1 MNVQPG
7 LTFASHAGP
16 VPAGASRG
24 RRPSPG
30 RRRLRRPGRS
40 SATRARSGAASP
52 ARSGRRGTRARRRS
66 SGTGCRSSA
75 RQPRRRGSVWFASG
89 LAPPPATVPF
99 ATPTLPVR
107 DQEPRRRRLAGF
119 AKIVPFPPPGAFVPT
134 PVWYHVYANTGAGDP
149 INYQT
154 PVATIE
160 GDDVDLLSPLVCRR
174 LEIRRPGVLLP
185 GTASRKQN
193 LDCAVEIIL
202 DSSGNDITNRPAP
215 PTGLRAI
222 AVKGGNIKVEWSYPN
237 PATAAKTPTGF
248 HVYDGIGSVS
258 YTTPVATVSY
268 ASSIANVWTAVITG
282 LSDGTTYSFGVRAFN
297 AVAEEP
303 NTATVTCTSDASGPG
318 AVQGLMGV
326 AVREVLLTLRVMS
339 RPHAERED
347 YFNGRLTSRR
357 ETNGSHEIVFI
368 LHLGL
373 RLGNRVGNDQP
384 DQLLDGLRPGALCLD
399 RPGRSASTAATF
411 TPQWSPDGTTYYSGQ
426 TYTAPLTAVTTN
438 WTIAVP
444 VTAEDVQIVY
454 TAQSG
459 GTSSTLTAQLGQVT
473 GV

>member
-1 MNVQPG
+1 MSNQG
-7 LTFASHAGP
+7 LLSPVTPVRFRRRVTWSPAVAGP
-16 VPAGASRG
+16 PPLAPAWSIVRD
-24 RRPSPG
+24 PSP
-30 RRRLRRPGRS
+30 LRRHVAGQIW
-40 SATRARSGAASP
+40 SP
-52 ARSGRRGTRARRRS
+52 RNQGETPVLWHWLPVVG
-66 SGTGCRSSA
+66 

-160 GDDVDLLSPLVCRR
+160 GTTWTSSPLSYPGDWKVGVRAFYYPNG
-174 LEIRRPGVLLP
+174 LEE
-185 GTASRKQN
+185 QN

-326 AVREVLLTLRVMS
+326 AV
-339 RPHAERED
+339 
-347 YFNGRLTSRR
+347 
-357 ETNGSHEIVFI
+357 
-368 LHLGL
+368 
-373 RLGNRVGNDQP
+373 
-384 DQLLDGLRPGALCLD
+384 
-399 RPGRSASTAATF
+399 
-411 TPQWSPDGTTYYSGQ
+411 
-426 TYTAPLTAVTTN
+426 
-438 WTIAVP
+438 
-444 VTAEDVQIVY
+444 
-454 TAQSG
+454 
-459 GTSSTLTAQLGQVT
+459 
-473 GV
+473 